1 MLFPFV
7 FFLQK
12 FSENFFVFEFRF
24 FVFVFSFSF
33 IFSVCFLL
41 FLFSNQFLFSKQFNS
56 IEIYSQNKIKIMS
69 TTPTPKRKGVS
80 KLSGKIPT
88 LSLAKTEQ
96 TKDPK
101 KLQRASFSE
110 EFKEKIVE
118 KKITITVKFNND
130 VFDQEMD
137 EGHTV
142 RNLIKIIEA
151 KYDLPKDQ
159 LELSY
164 NDNFLLSCLSF
175 SDIPDFVKDPHPTV
189 IAMMSN

>member
-1 MLFPFV
+1 
-7 FFLQK
+7 
-12 FSENFFVFEFRF
+12 
-24 FVFVFSFSF
+24 
-33 IFSVCFLL
+33 
-41 FLFSNQFLFSKQFNS
+41 
-56 IEIYSQNKIKIMS
+56 MS
-69 TTPTPKRKGVS
+69 TTPTPKRKIS

-101 KLQRASFSE
+101 KFQRASFSE
-110 EFKEKIVE
+110 EFKEKIAE
-118 KKITITVKFNND
+118 KKITITVKYNDD

-164 NDNFLLSCLSF
+164 KDNFLLSCLSF
-175 SDIPDFVKDPHPTV
+175 SDIPEFVNDPHPTV